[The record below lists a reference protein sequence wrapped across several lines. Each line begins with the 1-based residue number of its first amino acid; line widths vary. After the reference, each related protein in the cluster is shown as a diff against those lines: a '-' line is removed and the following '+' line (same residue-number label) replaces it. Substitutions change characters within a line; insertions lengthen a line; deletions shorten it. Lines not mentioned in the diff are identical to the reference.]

1 MAASQQSTLSLAL
14 NALLNDS
21 GSALGVVASVPLS
34 YAFAEVLSG
43 GTGANQ
49 ANQIFMDRR
58 TLTTGATESLDLA
71 GALTNLLGQ
80 TITFTKVKLILIVN
94 PATNTT
100 SLTVGNAAS
109 NQFATFLG
117 AVTHTVGPIN
127 PGGFFAIGDPG
138 ANGYAVVAATGD
150 LLKIANS
157 AGASITYDI
166 VIIGC

>member
-1 MAASQQSTLSLAL
+1 MAATQSSTLNIGVTGQLYDAS
-14 NALLNDS
+14 
-21 GSALGVVASVPLS
+21 SALGVTATAPLN
-34 YAFAEVLSG
+34 YAFALALAA
-43 GTGANQ
+43 GTAANQ
-49 ANQIFMDRR
+49 GNQVFQDRR

-71 GALTNLLGQ
+71 GSLTNLLGQ

-94 PATNTT
+94 PSTNTT

-138 ANGYAVVAATGD
+138 NTAYAVTAGTGD

-166 VIIGC
+166 LIIGA